1 MTNDASDAN
10 AERDWHSCVAS
21 AFFECATRC
30 SFASS
35 VFDEIRSRRARM
47 ASGRA
52 VLSVTARPSVGR
64 ARRARGV
71 RRVACR
77 AGDDVERSNYKET
90 SSAVKNLVSGLT
102 AVVNAFGESGDAEG
116 DGMTRKERRE
126 ARPLPTTPRDP
137 NALVRDISREFTE
150 AKYLWTGDITPEMY
164 DLFCTF
170 TDPTLSFV
178 GLDTFER
185 NLKNLQ
191 PVLRRLVRDSDVELY
206 ACELLGEDE
215 AGGGGGDGRV
225 RASWRMTGNLRLPW
239 RPRIDLEGRTTFT
252 FRDWGEARGCLITAY
267 NEEWELSAGEAV
279 SQLVRPFQW

>member
-1 MTNDASDAN
+1 MIPDETLFVLECVCRVTGAARRDQIATREDGVDASGVVGD
-10 AERDWHSCVAS
+10 CAS
-21 AFFECATRC
+21 
-30 SFASS
+30 
-35 VFDEIRSRRARM
+35 VQ
-47 ASGRA
+47 
-52 VLSVTARPSVGR
+52 GR
-64 ARRARGV
+64 ARRARGA

-77 AGDDVERSNYKET
+77 AEDDVERSNYKDT

-102 AVVNAFGESGDAEG
+102 ALVNAFGESGGAER

-178 GLDTFER
+178 GLETFER

-206 ACELLGEDE
+206 ACELAGEDE
-215 AGGGGGDGRV
+215 SGGGGGDGRV

-252 FRDWGEARGCLITAY
+252 FRDLGEGRGCLITAY

>member
-1 MTNDASDAN
+1 
-10 AERDWHSCVAS
+10 
-21 AFFECATRC
+21 
-30 SFASS
+30 
-35 VFDEIRSRRARM
+35 M
-47 ASGRA
+47 ASTRA

-64 ARRARGV
+64 ARRARGA

-77 AGDDVERSNYKET
+77 AEDDVERSNYKDT

-102 AVVNAFGESGDAEG
+102 ALVNAFGESGGVER

-178 GLDTFER
+178 GLETFER

-206 ACELLGEDE
+206 ACELAGEDE
-215 AGGGGGDGRV
+215 SGGGGGDGRV

-252 FRDWGEARGCLITAY
+252 FRDWGEGRGCLITAY

>member
-1 MTNDASDAN
+1 
-10 AERDWHSCVAS
+10 
-21 AFFECATRC
+21 
-30 SFASS
+30 
-35 VFDEIRSRRARM
+35 M
-47 ASGRA
+47 ASTRA

-64 ARRARGV
+64 ARRARGA

-77 AGDDVERSNYKET
+77 AEDDVERSNYKDT

-102 AVVNAFGESGDAEG
+102 ALVNAFGESGGAER

-178 GLDTFER
+178 GLETFER
-185 NLKNLQ
+185 NLKKSSAR
-191 PVLRRLVRDSDVELY
+191 PASTRARLGRGAV
-206 ACELLGEDE
+206 
-215 AGGGGGDGRV
+215 RV
-225 RASWRMTGNLRLPW
+225 RAG
-239 RPRIDLEGRTTFT
+239 G
-252 FRDWGEARGCLITAY
+252 
-267 NEEWELSAGEAV
+267 
-279 SQLVRPFQW
+279 